1 MKRRSHKRHPRERIG
16 VPKGLLHHITL
27 DIINREPMSGS
38 ELMDEIEYY
47 TDWRPSP
54 GSIYPILSKLGKEG
68 LIEIVESE
76 DLSLKRYALTP
87 AGRTVVEDHRQH
99 AYPHVKSRFHSLQK
113 TYWIL
118 FEGMPEDVFEAFS
131 KLLETVEK
139 TAPLLERNP
148 EASAKIQELLRDT
161 TKKIEKIRRQV

>member
-1 MKRRSHKRHPRERIG
+1 MKRASHKKHLRERVG
-16 VPKGLLHHITL
+16 VPRGLLHHITL

-54 GSIYPILSKLGKEG
+54 GSIYPVLSKLEKEG
-68 LIEIVESE
+68 LIEIVESQ
-76 DLSLKRYALTP
+76 DRPLKRYALTP
-87 AGRTVVEDHRQH
+87 AGRTVVEDHRRH

-131 KLLETVEK
+131 TFLETVEK
-139 TAPLLERNP
+139 TPSLLESNP
-148 EASAKIQELLRDT
+148 EASSKIQDVLRDT
-161 TKKIEKIRRQV
+161 TKKIEEIRRQM

>member
-1 MKRRSHKRHPRERIG
+1 MKHGSHKRHPRERIG

-54 GSIYPILSKLGKEG
+54 GSIYPVLSKLEKEG

-87 AGRTVVEDHRQH
+87 TGRTVVEDHRRH

-118 FEGMPEDVFEAFS
+118 FEGMPEDVFKVFS
-131 KLLETVEK
+131 ILLETVEK
-139 TAPLLERNP
+139 TPSLLKSSP
-148 EASAKIQELLRDT
+148 EASSKMQEVLRET
-161 TKKIEKIRRQV
+161 TKKIEEIRGQV

>member
-1 MKRRSHKRHPRERIG
+1 MKHGSHKRHPKERIG

-54 GSIYPILSKLGKEG
+54 GSMYPILSKLEKKG
-68 LIEIVESE
+68 LIAIAESE

-113 TYWIL
+113 MYWIL
-118 FEGMPEDVFEAFS
+118 FKGMPEDTFEAVS
-131 KLLETVEK
+131 TLLETIEK
-139 TAPLLERNP
+139 TTSQLESEL
-148 EASAKIQELLRDT
+148 EAASRIQELLRET
-161 TKKIEKIRRQV
+161 TKKIEEIRGQV

>member
-1 MKRRSHKRHPRERIG
+1 MKHGFHKRRPRGRIG
-16 VPKGLLHHITL
+16 VPKGLLHHIIL
-27 DIINREPMSGS
+27 DIIKRESMSGS

-54 GSIYPILSKLGKEG
+54 GSMYPILSKLEEEG
-68 LIEIVESE
+68 VIEIVESD

-87 AGRTVVEDHRQH
+87 AGRTVLEDRRRQ

-118 FEGMPEDVFEAFS
+118 FEGMSEDVFEAFS
-131 KLLETVEK
+131 NVLETVEK
-139 TAPLLERNP
+139 TIPLLEGNP
-148 EASAKIQELLRDT
+148 EVSSKIRELLRDT
-161 TKKIEKIRRQV
+161 MKKIEEISRQV

>member
-1 MKRRSHKRHPRERIG
+1 MRRGSHKKRPRKRIG

-54 GSIYPILSKLGKEG
+54 GSMYPILSKLEKEG

-87 AGRTVVEDHRQH
+87 SGRTVVEDHRQH
-99 AYPHVKSRFHSLQK
+99 AYPHVKARFNSLQK

-118 FEGMPEDVFEAFS
+118 FEGMSADVFEAFS
-131 KLLETVEK
+131 QLLETIEK
-139 TAPLLERNP
+139 TTPQLERCP
-148 EASAKIQELLRDT
+148 EAAAKIQELLRDT
-161 TKKIEKIRRQV
+161 TKKIEEISRQG

>member
-1 MKRRSHKRHPRERIG
+1 MKRGSHKRHLRERVG

-54 GSIYPILSKLGKEG
+54 GSMYPILSKLEEEG
-68 LIEIVESE
+68 VIENVESQ
-76 DLSLKRYALTP
+76 DRPLKRYTLTP
-87 AGRTVVEDHRQH
+87 AGRTVVEDHRRH

-118 FEGMPEDVFEAFS
+118 FEGMPEDIFEAFS
-131 KLLETVEK
+131 KLLETIEK
-139 TAPLLERNP
+139 TTPQLKRSP
-148 EASAKIQELLRDT
+148 EAASKIQELLQDI
-161 TKKIEKIRRQV
+161 TKKIEEIRKRV